1 MLIIIG
7 LPDLNNIRQKSIKI
21 QEFCPEVSLVRIPSE
36 AALPVLSS
44 ASLFLIASSGS
55 TDRFSLLADEEMG
68 IFFLGGP
75 FVAGF

>member
-1 MLIIIG
+1 M
-7 LPDLNNIRQKSIKI
+7 R
-21 QEFCPEVSLVRIPSE
+21 VPSE
-36 AALPVLSS
+36 AALSVLSS

-55 TDRFSLLADEEMG
+55 TDKFSLLADEEMG

>member
-7 LPDLNNIRQKSIKI
+7 PPDLNNIRQKSIKI

-36 AALPVLSS
+36 AALSVLSS

-68 IFFLGGP
+68 IFVLGGP

>member
-7 LPDLNNIRQKSIKI
+7 PPDLNNIRQKSYQNSGIL
-21 QEFCPEVSLVRIPSE
+21 PRVSLVRIPSE
-36 AALPVLSS
+36 AAPSVLSS

-55 TDRFSLLADEEMG
+55 TDKFSLLADEEMG